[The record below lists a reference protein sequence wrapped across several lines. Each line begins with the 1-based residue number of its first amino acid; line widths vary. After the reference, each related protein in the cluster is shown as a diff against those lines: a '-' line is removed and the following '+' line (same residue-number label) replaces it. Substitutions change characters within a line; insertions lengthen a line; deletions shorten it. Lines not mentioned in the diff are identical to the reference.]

1 MVLCPDS
8 GCVAGSAGLDAAL
21 LWAPLPLLA
30 DSLGGGGWVGVLVGL
45 ISAAHSAGQLVS
57 PTTDRSMIIMV

>member
-1 MVLCPDS
+1 MVLCSDS
-8 GCVAGSAGLDAAL
+8 NRVAGSAGLDAAL

-57 PTTDRSMIIMV
+57 